1 MNGGINVDKVKYLKL
16 RKSLIRRLKRRRL
29 EVAEFENKKLTDDG
43 LLQYGKAIGAMYAVE
58 DVIDDLDSLF
68 EVTVSDN
75 GKKTH

>member
-1 MNGGINVDKVKYLKL
+1 MDKVKYLKL

-29 EVAEFENKKLTDDG
+29 EVAKFENKKLTDDG

>member
-1 MNGGINVDKVKYLKL
+1 MDKVKYLKL

-58 DVIDDLDSLF
+58 DAIDDLDSLF
-68 EVTVSDN
+68 EVAASDSKQE
-75 GKKTH
+75 G

>member
-1 MNGGINVDKVKYLKL
+1 MEKSKYLKL
-16 RKSLIRRLKRRRL
+16 RKSLIRRLERRQL

-58 DVIDDLDSLF
+58 DAIDDLDSLF
-68 EVTVSDN
+68 EVTVSNN

>member
-1 MNGGINVDKVKYLKL
+1 MEKSKYLKL
-16 RKSLIRRLKRRRL
+16 RKSLIRRLERRQL

-58 DVIDDLDSLF
+58 DAIDDLDSLF
-68 EVTVSDN
+68 EVAASDN

>member
-1 MNGGINVDKVKYLKL
+1 MEKVKYLKL
-16 RKSLIRRLKRRRL
+16 RKSLIRRLKRRQL
-29 EVAEFENKKLTDDG
+29 EVAEFENKKLTGDG

-58 DVIDDLDSLF
+58 NVIDDLDSLF